1 MERFMYIKNFQLGFV
16 LSILLITACS
26 STPKQTSADMTG
38 INVEPA
44 IQEIFKS
51 SHGCFEIENSHAKN
65 EFLITP
71 CYGTIFKDASR
82 MAFSY
87 GLSTKTT
94 FDSIADPIFVD
105 VFNEFKESHNYLNGC
120 SATDLI
126 RKRNMERAGITT
138 IELLYK
144 CEEK

>member
-1 MERFMYIKNFQLGFV
+1 MKIKNFKLGFV

-26 STPKQTSADMTG
+26 STPKQASADMTG

-44 IQEIFKS
+44 IQETFKS
-51 SHGCFEIENSHAKN
+51 SHGCFEIDNSHAKN
-65 EFLITP
+65 EFLIME
-71 CYGTIFKDASR
+71 CFGAILKDASR

-105 VFNEFKESHNYLNGC
+105 VFNEFKESHDYLKGC
-120 SATDLI
+120 SVTDLI
-126 RKRNMERAGITT
+126 RSKYSGKMGAL
-138 IELLYK
+138 IELTYK
-144 CEEK
+144 CEDN

>member
-1 MERFMYIKNFQLGFV
+1 MKIKNFKFGFV

-26 STPKQTSADMTG
+26 STPKQASADMTG

-44 IQEIFKS
+44 IQETFKS
-51 SHGCFEIENSHAKN
+51 SHGCFEIDNSHAKN
-65 EFLITP
+65 EFLIMG
-71 CYGTIFKDASR
+71 CFGAILKDASR

-87 GLSTKTT
+87 GLYSKQT
-94 FDSIADPIFVD
+94 FDKIEDPVFLD
-105 VFNEFKESHNYLNGC
+105 VFNEFKESHNYLDGC

-126 RKRNMERAGITT
+126 RKRNMERGGFAA